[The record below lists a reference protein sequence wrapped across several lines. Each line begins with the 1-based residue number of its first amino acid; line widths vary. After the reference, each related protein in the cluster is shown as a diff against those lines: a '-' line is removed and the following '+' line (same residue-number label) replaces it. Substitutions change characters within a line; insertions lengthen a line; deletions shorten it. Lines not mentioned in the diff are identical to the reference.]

1 MDEKATEF
9 ENQLDDYNSIL
20 VKALGDRLAE
30 AFAEYLHLKVR
41 KEIWGYAS
49 EEQLSNQELIKENYK
64 GIRPAPGYPACP
76 AHLEKP
82 TIWDILKVEENEIE
96 VRIINNHI
104 INNISNLV
112 KPIIKLEFEGNK
124 YIAKANLIYSSSIP
138 ESCDYFYTI
147 DKEGKIYNVSK
158 GVLLFYKR
166 TN

>member
-1 MDEKATEF
+1 MNIYFSDTIVISNENF
-9 ENQLDDYNSIL
+9 E
-20 VKALGDRLAE
+20 
-30 AFAEYLHLKVR
+30 
-41 KEIWGYAS
+41 
-49 EEQLSNQELIKENYK
+49 
-64 GIRPAPGYPACP
+64 
-76 AHLEKP
+76 
-82 TIWDILKVEENEIE
+82 ILKVEENEIE